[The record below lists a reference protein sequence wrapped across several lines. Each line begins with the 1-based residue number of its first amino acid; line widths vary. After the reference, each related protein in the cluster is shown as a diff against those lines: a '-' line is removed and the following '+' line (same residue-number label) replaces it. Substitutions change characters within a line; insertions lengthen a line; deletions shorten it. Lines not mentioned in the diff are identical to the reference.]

1 MNKKYADFKTDITY
15 SELLDAY
22 NPIWEVAIML
32 RLQSDDLFG
41 SVKDKLERSK
51 ATLFPLMQK
60 IENENP
66 EHFT

>member
-1 MNKKYADFKTDITY
+1 MKKTYADFKTDITY

-66 EHFT
+66 EQFT